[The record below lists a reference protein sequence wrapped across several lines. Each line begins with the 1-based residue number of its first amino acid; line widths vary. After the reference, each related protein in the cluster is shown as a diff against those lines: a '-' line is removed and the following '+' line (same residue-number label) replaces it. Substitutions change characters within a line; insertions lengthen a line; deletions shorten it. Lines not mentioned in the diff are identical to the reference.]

1 MSREEILKNNY
12 AMFWEKQSYLYGV
25 GDVEKYVFRRIA
37 EFNPKDAFEIGIGNG
52 FPYATHLQ
60 ESGVLVSGCDIAPLS
75 VWNAKKN
82 LKLEHEKNRIIC
94 GDINQI
100 DIPRQ
105 FDLVYCLRS
114 SWYIP
119 DFLATI
125 RKMAG
130 MTRPGGV
137 ILFDIMD
144 STSFMAVKDFML
156 RKLPKWL
163 VKIYIDLPILD
174 ELGTIFHSKKKIEKL
189 LNTLG
194 YNFEVI
200 NENKI
205 EKVKRMK
212 NQKVMFVCRKR

>member
-1 MSREEILKNNY
+1 MSREEILKNQY
-12 AMFWEKQSYLYGV
+12 ALFWQTQSLLYGI
-25 GDVEKYVFRRIA
+25 GAIEEYVFRRIA

-82 LKLEHEKNRIIC
+82 LKLGHEKSRIIC

-130 MTRPGGV
+130 MTKPGGV
-137 ILFDIMD
+137 FLFDIMD
-144 STSFMAVKDFML
+144 SVSLMAM
-156 RKLPKWL
+156 
-163 VKIYIDLPILD
+163 
-174 ELGTIFHSKKKIEKL
+174 
-189 LNTLG
+189 
-194 YNFEVI
+194 
-200 NENKI
+200 
-205 EKVKRMK
+205 
-212 NQKVMFVCRKR
+212 Q